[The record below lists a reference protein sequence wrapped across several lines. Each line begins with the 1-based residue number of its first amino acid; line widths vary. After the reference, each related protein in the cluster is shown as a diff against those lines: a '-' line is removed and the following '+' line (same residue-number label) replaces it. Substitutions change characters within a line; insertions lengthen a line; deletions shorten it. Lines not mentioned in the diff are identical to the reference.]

1 MSDDLNIQNI
11 GNTYAGNGPVED
23 ASDAGAFAENSFGKE
38 DFLMEGSLGMIQS
51 EELHSRLFEDQ
62 ADEGEI
68 EQQSLEK
75 KENMD
80 FVHLHV
86 HTEYSLLD
94 GSGKIPQMVKRAKEL
109 GMKSLAITDHG
120 VMYGCVDFYKAAVEE
135 GIKPIIGCEIY
146 IVPKSMYIKQAD
158 KENETHHLVLL
169 VKNEIGYSNLMKIV
183 SKASIDGFYYKPRI
197 DHEYLSHNCEG
208 LIALSACLGGEVQS
222 HLLNDNYDKAKEAA
236 LFYKSVFGED
246 FYLELQYHGMPEQ
259 VKVNKEIIRLSKEID
274 VPLIVTNDVH
284 YIKAED
290 YKAHDVLLC
299 IQTGK
304 TVDEEDRMR
313 YPSDQFYLKSPE
325 EMYNM
330 FSHVP
335 EALENTVKIAD
346 KCSFDYEFHKSK
358 LPKFPL
364 PEGVEAYNFLR
375 DTCFKGLVER
385 YGAFEEIK
393 DAEQAE
399 VYEKVHKLAE
409 VSEKARELSDRL
421 EYELG
426 IIKQMG
432 YVDYFL
438 IVWDFIRFANE
449 NGIPTGPGR
458 GSAAGSI
465 VAYTLGIT
473 KIDPIRYSLLFERF
487 LNPERVSMP
496 DIDSDF
502 CYEGRPRVIEY
513 VVEKYG
519 ENNVSQI
526 ITFGT
531 MAARA
536 CIRDVGRAMNYSYA
550 EVDKIAKMIPTM
562 LGITIDKALTLNH
575 ELKDVYDE
583 DERVRQLIDVSRA
596 LEGLPRHSSTH
607 AAGVVISSQ
616 PLVNFVPLQKN
627 EDMIVTQFTM
637 GTLEELGLLKMD
649 FLGLRTLTVMR
660 DTIKMVKETRGIDI
674 DLDKIGFED
683 REVYKMIGE
692 GKTVGVFQLESAGM
706 TSFMKDLKPDSLED
720 IIAGISLY
728 RPGPMAE
735 IPKYIEN
742 KKNPDKIEYLTPQL
756 ESILSVTY
764 GVMVYQEQV
773 MEIVRKLAGYS
784 MGRSD
789 LVRRAMSKKK
799 HKVMEEERKNFIY
812 GIVDDK
818 GNVEVP
824 GCVRNGI
831 SEAAANKLFDQM
843 MDFASYAFNKS
854 HAAAY
859 AVVAYDTA
867 FLMKY
872 YPAEF
877 VAAMLNSVMGISEK
891 VAFYIRF
898 AESQGIQVLPPD
910 INESF
915 GKFTVRDEKTI
926 RFGLA
931 AIKNAGVSVIDS
943 IVESRVKKGVF
954 RSLYDFCNKIDLST
968 INKRVIESLIKAGAF
983 DCLKVHRSQMLAI
996 YEKILDGLGSE
1007 KKRNIDGQISLFGGL
1022 DSGNSSKANIEAEIK
1037 YPNIKEFEK
1046 KHLLAMEKEMTGVY
1060 ISGHPLEEYEKVLK
1074 LQTDTRTLDILEAA
1088 ARQTTLEDDPE
1099 AAAEHTELIESKKEN
1114 SKIVDGARV
1123 TIGGIINSVS
1133 RKFTRN
1139 NDRMAFVVLEDLYG
1153 SIEVIVFPKVM
1164 EKVSSLIEEDAL
1176 ILVRG
1181 RISIREDEAPKI
1193 LCEDI
1198 QPLVNINA
1206 DKLYI
1211 AVEDDRAAKAIY
1223 NNLRMAMRRFKGN
1236 TPVYLCTRKERKQ
1249 YRLDRE
1255 FWVDTEAGVLEFLRS
1270 EFGEEN
1276 VKLVSGTAG

>member
-1 MSDDLNIQNI
+1 MSDILNKQD
-11 GNTYAGNGPVED
+11 TSEVQET
-23 ASDAGAFAENSFGKE
+23 KE
-38 DFLMEGSLGMIQS
+38 
-51 EELHSRLFEDQ
+51 
-62 ADEGEI
+62 
-68 EQQSLEK
+68 
-75 KENMD
+75 

-94 GSGKIPQMVKRAKEL
+94 GSGKIPALVKRAKEL

-120 VMYGCVDFYKAAVEE
+120 VMYGCVDFYKAAADE

-146 IVPKSMYIKQAD
+146 IVPKSLYIKQAD

-169 VKNEIGYSNLMKIV
+169 VKNETGYNNLMKIV
-183 SKASIDGFYYKPRI
+183 SKASTEGFYYKPRI
-197 DHEYLSHNCEG
+197 DHEYLSQNSEG

-222 HLLNDNYDKAKEAA
+222 HLLKDNYEKAKEAA
-236 LFYKSVFGED
+236 LFYKSVFRED

-259 VKVNKEIIRLSKEID
+259 MKVNGELLKLAKEIGA
-274 VPLIVTNDVH
+274 PLIVTNDIH

-290 YKAHDVLLC
+290 YKSHDVLLC

-313 YPSDQFYLKSPE
+313 YPSDQFYMKSAQ
-325 EMYNM
+325 EMYDM

-364 PEGVEAYNFLR
+364 PDGIDAYEFLR
-375 DTCFKGLVER
+375 DTCFKGLAER
-385 YGAFEEIK
+385 YK
-393 DAEQAE
+393 
-399 VYEKVHKLAE
+399 VYEPIKNVDIAQVFEQVLKLAE
-409 VSEKARELSDRL
+409 SDDEAKGLSDRL

-502 CYEGRPRVIEY
+502 CYEGRPAVIEY

-519 ENNVSQI
+519 EANVSQI

-562 LGITIDKALTLNH
+562 LGITIDKALFLNH
-575 ELKDVYDE
+575 ELKAIYDE
-583 DERVRQLIDVSRA
+583 DDRVKQLIDISRA

-607 AAGVVISSQ
+607 AAGVVIASQ

-627 EDMIVTQFTM
+627 EDMIVTQFPM

-674 DLDKIGFED
+674 DLDKIGFDD
-683 REVYKMIGE
+683 RAVYKMIGE
-692 GKTVGVFQLESAGM
+692 GRTVGVFQLESAGM
-706 TSFMKDLKPDSLED
+706 TNFMKELKPDSLED

-735 IPKYIEN
+735 IPRYIEN
-742 KKNPDKIEYLTPQL
+742 KKNPDKIEYLTPML

-812 GIVDDK
+812 GIVDDN
-818 GNVEVP
+818 GNIEVP
-824 GCVRNGI
+824 GCIRNGI
-831 SEAAANKLFDQM
+831 SEEAANKIFDQM
-843 MDFASYAFNKS
+843 IDFASYAFNKS

-877 VAAMLNSVMGISEK
+877 VAAMLNSVMGVSEK

-898 AESQGIQVLPPD
+898 AESQGIRVMPPD

-915 GKFTVRDEKTI
+915 GRFTVKDENTI

-931 AIKNAGVSVIDS
+931 AIKNAGINVIDS
-943 IVESRVKKGVF
+943 IVESRMKKGSF
-954 RSLYDFCNKIDLST
+954 KSLYDFCNKIDLST

-983 DCLKVHRSQMLAI
+983 DCLNVYRSQMLAV

-1022 DSGNSSKANIEAEIK
+1022 DTSEAVNIEAEIK
-1037 YPNIKEFEK
+1037 YPAIKEFEK
-1046 KHLLAMEKEMTGVY
+1046 KHILAMEKEMTGIY
-1060 ISGHPLEEYEKVLK
+1060 ITGHPLEEYEEALK
-1074 LQTDTRTLDILEAA
+1074 LHTDTKTIDIMEAA
-1088 ARQTTLEDDPE
+1088 AEQTTLEDNID
-1099 AAAEHTELIESKKEN
+1099 AALDQIELQDKKSEDN
-1114 SKIVDGARV
+1114 KITDGARV
-1123 TIGGIINSVS
+1123 TIGGIINAVS
-1133 RKFTRN
+1133 KKFTRN
-1139 NDRMAFVVLEDLYG
+1139 NDRMAFITLEDLYG

-1164 EKVSSLIEEDAL
+1164 EKVANIIEEDAL
-1176 ILVRG
+1176 IVVKG

-1193 LCEDI
+1193 LCENI
-1198 QPLVNINA
+1198 QPLISMNTS
-1206 DKLYI
+1206 KLYV
-1211 AVEDDRAAKAIY
+1211 AVEDDKAARSIY
-1223 NNLRMAMRRFKGN
+1223 NNFRAAMRRFKGN

-1249 YRLDRE
+1249 YRLDRD
-1255 FWVDTEAGVLEFLRS
+1255 FWVDIETGVMEFLKS

-1276 VKLVSGTAG
+1276 VKLV